1 MRLAT
6 SLRAFPPFTTE
17 NTRKI
22 ARSYGEGGHDQV
34 GTETRFCEH
43 DAANLRIMRV
53 MRQCAVLLLLLT
65 LAGCG
70 GSPTAPTPPPPPA
83 TFTGAVTNTV
93 TGAPISGFTATI
105 ANSRL
110 TVSAPGY
117 VTRETSASASTVDLI
132 PEAGFDLGFYR
143 QFARDA
149 NESSS
154 LQSLAVLS
162 ASPSIYL
169 QRSGLSDSNAAV
181 LEAAARDTLPAMTGG
196 RLTVAAFESGTAARA
211 DQSGW
216 IVAEVIDDAEQ
227 PCGRGNVGASAGHV
241 WLNAATKCNYLGNRV
256 DPSVF
261 AHELG
266 HAIGFYHVTATGA
279 LMSLTHAYGS
289 VVITAA
295 ERHHGA
301 IAYKRPRGN
310 RDVDAD

>member
-105 ANSRL
+105 ANNRL

-143 QFARDA
+143 QFARDGA
-149 NESSS
+149 S
-154 LQSLAVLS
+154 LRPLRVLPT
-162 ASPSIYL
+162 APSIYL
-169 QRSGLSDSNAAV
+169 QTTGLTPANVAA
-181 LEAAARDTLPAMTGG
+181 LEAAARSAVNEFTGG
-196 RLTVAAFESGTAARA
+196 RFNVVAWETGAGLPSDSEGR
-211 DQSGW
+211 
-216 IVAEVIDDAEQ
+216 IVVEIVNDSAQ
-227 PCGRGNVGASAGHV
+227 NCGRTATGELAGHI
-241 WLNAATKCNYLGNRV
+241 WLNRAERCFFDTYSPTA
-256 DPSVF
+256 F
-261 AHELG
+261 AHEIG
-266 HAIGFYHVTATGA
+266 HALGFAHVSNTEA
-279 LMSLTHAYGS
+279 LMFANPAFGLVRPS
-289 VVITAA
+289 AA